1 MKTIAI
7 ILAAGKGE
15 RMGNTT
21 PKQFLLLKNKTILE
35 WSIEAFQRNEK
46 VDEIA
51 IMIDSTYHGLVEKL
65 VAGYS
70 KVKVILEGGST
81 RSETTQKALQY
92 YTDDDDILLLHDA
105 ARPLV
110 TQNCINECIGLLN
123 KDEETN
129 VVIPTLVPK
138 DTLYEVGWGTM
149 YPNEVLD
156 RAYTFIVQTPQ
167 VFYRG
172 TLAKAYVEALKDPD
186 FECTDDGG
194 VIINYGDPLEVL
206 LAQGDECNIKITTP
220 IDLKIAEVLCNQ

>member
-15 RMGNTT
+15 RMGSTT

-51 IMIDSTYHGLVEKL
+51 IMIAPTYRGLVEELIK
-65 VAGYS
+65 GYS
-70 KVKVILEGGST
+70 KVKVILEGGNT
-81 RSETTQKALQY
+81 RSETTQKVLQY

-110 TQNCINECIGLLN
+110 AQRCINECLGLLE
-123 KDEETN
+123 KDAGMNT
-129 VVIPTLVPK
+129 VIPTLFPK
-138 DTLYEVGWGTM
+138 DTLYGVEWGTDF
-149 YPNEVLD
+149 PNAVLD

-194 VIINYGDPLEVL
+194 VVINYGDPMGVR
-206 LAQGDECNIKITTP
+206 LAQGDECNIKITSP
-220 IDLKIAEVLCNQ
+220 IDLKIAEVLCEQ